1 MLLKHSWSLR
11 FSKEP
16 TKDTPEVEL
25 SVMSYAGNLSDKLK
39 SKDYDVK
46 IVKIRKILYGWNLKS
61 MKK

>member
-16 TKDTPEVEL
+16 PKDTPEIEL

-46 IVKIRKILYGWNLKS
+46 IVKIRKILYG
-61 MKK
+61 